1 MSHFSPVRCIFQV
14 VIRWF
19 ISIIERENS
28 KSRDCPVMK
37 FRDFAEEE
45 KLFVRR
51 ALVAFGIVMAG
62 FVTLVCNLYHLQ
74 IEQNQYYQTRSN
86 QNDIKMIPVAPTRGI
101 IFDRNGIPLV
111 KNVTWYDVEVLPYKV
126 QDMKSLLAELTPIVD
141 LSPEDI
147 ETFMHALHAASR
159 YKPVVLKTELS
170 AEEVARFSVNQ
181 FKFTGVDINSY
192 EDRQYPYGPDL
203 AHVIGYVSKINDKDY
218 KRLDKAGIGENYAA
232 DHNIGKQGIE
242 GYYES
247 VLHGKTGYQEVEVD
261 NHGRAI
267 RVLKEV
273 PPVAGKNIYLTL
285 DLHLQQ
291 YVETQLVGQRAAV
304 MIENPKTG
312 EVLAMV
318 SSPSY
323 DPNPFVKGISYKAY
337 KELLANTDL
346 PLINRVTQGLYPP
359 ASTVKPYMAMS
370 ALLTHVITP
379 QTTFFGAPT
388 WTLPGTERKY
398 RDWKK
403 SGHGMLDVTR
413 AIEESADTFF
423 YQVAFMMGIDRIHTM
438 LSQFGYGKSTGIDL
452 NEEYNGLLPGR
463 EWKQKVHKKGW
474 YQGDTVS
481 VGIGQ
486 GYWIATPIQMVK
498 AMSTL
503 INNGHVVQPHLMYEE
518 KQGKSVAPWQ
528 PTLPRQQI
536 GDANSPYWG
545 LVRRAMFGMA
555 NAPNGTGYKYFHT
568 APYGIA
574 AKSGTSQVF
583 GLKQNQIYNAKM
595 IPARLRDHIFYTAF
609 APFDKPKV
617 AIALI
622 LENGGIN
629 GVTAAPLVRNI
640 LDHIFLPPDIAPM
653 PVTADP
659 QSNLTAQ

>member
-1 MSHFSPVRCIFQV
+1 
-14 VIRWF
+14 
-19 ISIIERENS
+19 
-28 KSRDCPVMK
+28 MK

-51 ALVAFGIVMAG
+51 ALVAFALVLAG
-62 FVTLVCNLYHLQ
+62 FTALVVNLWHLQ

-86 QNDIKMIPVAPTRGI
+86 QNDIKMIPIAPTRGL

-111 KNVTWYDVEVLPYKV
+111 KNVTWYDIEVLPYKI
-126 QDMKSLLAELTPIVD
+126 QNIQALLNQLSPLID
-141 LSPEDI
+141 LSPDDI
-147 ETFMHALHAASR
+147 DTFTRSLRASSR

-170 AEEVARFSVNQ
+170 DEEVARFSVNQ
-181 FKFTGVDINSY
+181 FKFSGVTINSY

-203 AHVIGYVSKINDKDY
+203 AHVVGYVSKINDNDF
-218 KRLDKAGIGENYAA
+218 KRLDKAGVGENYAA

-261 NHGRAI
+261 NHGRVI

-273 PPVAGKNIYLTL
+273 PPVAGKNITLTL

-291 YVETQLVGQRAAV
+291 YVESQLVGQRAAV
-304 MIENPKTG
+304 LIENPRDG
-312 EVLAMV
+312 GVLAMV

-323 DPNPFVKGISYKAY
+323 DPNPFVKGISSKAY
-337 KELLANTDL
+337 RALLENKDL

-370 ALLTHVITP
+370 ALLNHVITP

-388 WTLPGTERKY
+388 WTLPGTERRY

-403 SGHGMLDVTR
+403 TGHGMLDVTR

-438 LSQFGYGKSTGIDL
+438 LSQFGYGRSTGIDL
-452 NEEYNGLLPGR
+452 NEEYNGLLPSR
-463 EWKQKVHKKGW
+463 EWKLKVHKKGW

-486 GYWIATPIQMVK
+486 GYWIATPVQMVK
-498 AMSTL
+498 AMATL
-503 INNGHVVQPHLMYEE
+503 INNGRAIQPHLLYEE
-518 KQGKSVAPWQ
+518 KQGSTVIPWK
-528 PTLPRQQI
+528 PTLPPQQI
-536 GDANSPYWG
+536 GDAKSPYWS
-545 LVRRAMFGMA
+545 LVRHAMFGMA
-555 NAPNGTGYKYFHT
+555 NASNGTGYKYFHT

-595 IPARLRDHIFYTAF
+595 IPIRLRDHIFYTAF
-609 APFDKPKV
+609 APFNDPKV
-617 AIALI
+617 AMALI

-640 LDHIFLPPDIAPM
+640 MDHIFLPPDVAPM

-659 QSNLTAQ
+659 MSNQTAH

>member
-1 MSHFSPVRCIFQV
+1 
-14 VIRWF
+14 
-19 ISIIERENS
+19 
-28 KSRDCPVMK
+28 MK
-37 FRDFAEEE
+37 LRDFDEEE

-51 ALVAFGIVMAG
+51 AIIAFGVVVAG
-62 FVTLVCNLYHLQ
+62 FVTLVVNLYHLQ
-74 IEQNQYYQTRSN
+74 IVQNQYYQTRSN

-111 KNVTWYDVEVLPYKV
+111 KNVTWYDIEILPYKV
-126 QDMKSLLAELTPIVD
+126 QDMKTLLAQLTPIVD
-141 LSPEDI
+141 LTPDDI
-147 ETFMHALHAASR
+147 DTFTRALHANSR

-170 AEEVARFSVNQ
+170 NEEIARFSVNQ
-181 FKFTGVDINSY
+181 YRFTGVVINSY

-203 AHVIGYVSKINDKDY
+203 AHVIGYVSKINDNDFN
-218 KRLDKAGIGENYAA
+218 RLDKEGISENYAA

-261 NHGRAI
+261 NHGRVI
-267 RVLKEV
+267 RVLKDV
-273 PPVAGKNIYLTL
+273 PPVAGKDIYLTL

-291 YVETQLVGQRAAV
+291 YVESQLVGQRAAV
-304 MIENPKTG
+304 LIENPKDG

-337 KELLANTDL
+337 KALLNDKEL

-379 QTTFFGAPT
+379 STTFFSTAT
-388 WTLPGTERKY
+388 WTLPGTQRKY

-403 SGHGMLDVTR
+403 TGHGMLDVTR

-438 LSQFGYGKSTGIDL
+438 LSQFGYGKLTGIDL
-452 NEEYNGLLPGR
+452 NEEYGGLLPSR
-463 EWKQKVHKKGW
+463 EWKQKVHKKNW

-498 AMSTL
+498 ALDTL
-503 INNGHVVQPHLMYEE
+503 INNGRIIQPHLMYEE
-518 KQGKSVAPWQ
+518 KQGKEVVPWKQ
-528 PTLPRQQI
+528 TIPAQQI
-536 GDANSPYWG
+536 GDPNSPYWN
-545 LVRRAMFGMA
+545 LVRHAMFGMA

-583 GLKQNQIYNAKM
+583 GLKQNQVYNAKM
-595 IPARLRDHIFYTAF
+595 IPQRLRDHIFYTAF
-609 APFDKPKV
+609 APFNDPKV
-617 AIALI
+617 AMALI
-622 LENGGIN
+622 LENGGVN
-629 GVTAAPLVRNI
+629 GVTAAPLARNI
-640 LDHIFLPPDIAPM
+640 LDHIFLPPDVTPM

-659 QSNLTAQ
+659 SSNITAQ